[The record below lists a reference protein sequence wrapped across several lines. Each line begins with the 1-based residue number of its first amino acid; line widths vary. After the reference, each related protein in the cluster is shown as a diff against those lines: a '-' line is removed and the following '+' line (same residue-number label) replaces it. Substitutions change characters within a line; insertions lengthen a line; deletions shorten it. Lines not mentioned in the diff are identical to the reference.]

1 MPTKPGGRH
10 PPFAHAL
17 HTTYCL
23 RWPSSAPASETALSV
38 ETGLLHATQVAT
50 SALFSFALL
59 LGIAATPLFCRCH
72 LQSSIH
78 GALGREHDA
87 RVFAE
92 QFALPRRTQIR
103 D

>member
-23 RWPSSAPASETALSV
+23 RRPSSMPASETALSV

-59 LGIAATPLFCRCH
+59 LGIAAAPVFCRCH
-72 LQSSIH
+72 LQTSIH
-78 GALGREHDA
+78 GLGREHDS

-92 QFALPRRTQIR
+92 QFALPRRS
-103 D
+103 